1 MTENHDKSQPQ
12 SQPAQ
17 SRPVSRRMFLKLT
30 SGVAG
35 TLALAACAPSTP
47 APAPTI
53 APAAPADAGA
63 AATATPAPA
72 VAREPGEI
80 VISLNGE
87 NVPEEPMALLSEA
100 FQDTFPDLELAW
112 EFPNLGAGDY
122 PQWLGT
128 QVAAGDIRPDVV
140 SGNYLSSYN
149 GYVNLDQYRKTVNP
163 FTGNAW
169 DQDIQW
175 DALRGNNIKGE
186 RIMVHMRSVHTY
198 WFYNQEIFDEVSAA
212 PPTTWDEFLNVNDLL
227 QTAGHTPMSINYI
240 WQAPQ
245 WLAEIYFD
253 QYHVDWVETVR
264 AQPGDWNFEPDK
276 DGVFTFD
283 RNDPFIHEKYT
294 YNIQRFFQGVQDGT
308 LRFDTAEVAD
318 LANNMAKM
326 FPEYATE
333 DFFVI
338 SDAYAPFLQKQTAI
352 MSNGTWSI
360 PTMINDMAS
369 ISPERLAQLEIET
382 DITPF
387 AWSTFENPS
396 MMTSLTQTSAKAV
409 ESAPGPYL
417 SIINKN
423 QDQVDNALAFVMFFS
438 SAPGFS
444 LWNEGLQAAKEFA
457 PAGPLLVND
466 MQDPPEIQEL
476 WDKLQFTGNA
486 ETNYNGFWTS
496 AGGGDFQ
503 TDLRNLF
510 KNVLEE
516 TITPDQYATQLQ
528 AYITDNLQDIVER
541 SNISMDD
548 IRNPAREPGA

>member
-1 MTENHDKSQPQ
+1 MTEQQQTSRSQQ
-12 SQPAQ
+12 L
-17 SRPVSRRMFLKLT
+17 SRRTFLQM
-30 SGVAG
+30 SG
-35 TLALAACAPSTP
+35 TLAGSTLLAACAPSSP
-47 APAPTI
+47 APAPTV
-53 APAAPADAGA
+53 APAAPAANAGA
-63 AATATPAPA
+63 VTATEAPIA
-72 VAREPGEI
+72 KAPGE
-80 VISLNGE
+80 VVVSLNGE
-87 NVPEEPMALLSEA
+87 NIPEEPMNLMSEA
-100 FQDTFPDLELAW
+100 FQKTFPDVEVVW

-140 SGNYLSSYN
+140 SGNYLSTYN

-163 FTGNAW
+163 FTGNPW
-169 DQDIQW
+169 DQDLQW
-175 DALRGNNIKGE
+175 DALRGKNAKGE

-198 WFYNQEIFDEVSAA
+198 WFYNQEIFDQISAA
-212 PPTTWDEFLNVNDLL
+212 PPTTWEEFLSVNDALI
-227 QTAGHTPMSINYI
+227 TAGHTPMSINYI

-253 QYHVDWVETVR
+253 QYHVDWVEVVR
-264 AQPGDWNFEPDK
+264 AQSGDWNYEPDK
-276 DGVFTFD
+276 DGVFKFD
-283 RNDPFIHEKYT
+283 PKDPFIHEKYT
-294 YNIQRFFQGVQDGT
+294 YNIQRFFNGILEGT

-338 SDAYAPFLQKQTAI
+338 SDAYAPFLQQQTAI

-360 PTMINDMAS
+360 PTMIHDMES
-369 ISPERLAQLEIET
+369 ISPERLEQLKIET

-396 MMTSLTQTSAKAV
+396 MMTSLVKTSAKAV

-423 QDQVDNALAFVMFFS
+423 QEQVDRSLAFVMFFS

-444 LWNEGLQAAKEFA
+444 LWNQGLQDAQEFS
-457 PAGPLLVND
+457 PAGPLLVNN

-476 WDKLQFTGNA
+476 WDQLTFTGNA

-496 AGGGDFQ
+496 GGGGDFQ

-516 TITPDQYATQLQ
+516 SITPDEYATQLQ
-528 AYITDNLQDIVER
+528 AYITGNFEDIVKR
-541 SNISMDD
+541 INLSMDD

>member
-1 MTENHDKSQPQ
+1 MTEQPKTPHPQ
-12 SQPAQ
+12 QL
-17 SRPVSRRMFLKLT
+17 SRRTFLQMSSTLT
-30 SGVAG
+30 GAV
-35 TLALAACAPSTP
+35 LLAACAPSSP
-47 APAPTI
+47 APAPTV
-53 APAAPADAGA
+53 APAAPAESA
-63 AATATPAPA
+63 AATATEAPVSQA
-72 VAREPGEI
+72 PGEV

-87 NVPEEPMALLSEA
+87 NIPEEPMNLMSEA
-100 FQDTFPDLELAW
+100 FQDTFPDVEIVW

-163 FTGNAW
+163 FTGNPW
-169 DQDIQW
+169 DQDLQW
-175 DALRGNNIKGE
+175 EALRGKNAKGE

-198 WFYNQEIFDEVSAA
+198 WFYNQEIFDQISAA
-212 PPTTWDEFLNVNDLL
+212 PPTTWDEFLSVNDALM
-227 QTAGHTPMSINYI
+227 TAGHTPMSINYI

-253 QYHVDWVETVR
+253 QYHIDWVETVR

-276 DGVFTFD
+276 DGVFAFD
-283 RNDPFIHEKYT
+283 PKDAFIHEKYT
-294 YNIQRFFQGVQDGT
+294 YNIQRFFNGILEGT

-338 SDAYAPFLQKQTAI
+338 SDAYAPFLQQQTAI

-360 PTMINDMAS
+360 PTMIRDMES
-369 ISPERLAQLEIET
+369 ISPERLEQLKIET

-387 AWSTFENPS
+387 TWATFENPS
-396 MMTSLTQTSAKAV
+396 MMTSLVKTSAKAV

-423 QDQVDNALAFVMFFS
+423 QEQVDRSLAVVMFFS
-438 SAPGFS
+438 TAPGFS
-444 LWNEGLQAAKEFA
+444 LWNQGLQDANEFS
-457 PAGPLLVND
+457 PAGPLLVNN

-476 WDKLQFTGNA
+476 WDQLTFTGNA

-510 KNVLEE
+510 KNVIEE
-516 TITPDQYATQLQ
+516 TITPDEYATQLQ
-528 AYITDNLQDIVER
+528 AYITDNLEGIIER
-541 SNISMDD
+541 TNLSMDD
-548 IRNPAREPGA
+548 IQNPAREPGA

>member
-1 MTENHDKSQPQ
+1 MTEQQPT
-12 SQPAQ
+12 
-17 SRPVSRRMFLKLT
+17 SRTQQLSRRTFLKL
-30 SGVAG
+30 SGGLAG
-35 TLALAACAPSTP
+35 AAALAACTPASP
-47 APAPTI
+47 APAPTV
-53 APAAPADAGA
+53 APAEPAAPADSA
-63 AATATPAPA
+63 AATTAPTAPA
-72 VAREPGEI
+72 QEAGEVVVA
-80 VISLNGE
+80 LNGE
-87 NVPEEPMALLSEA
+87 NIPTEPMELMSEA
-100 FQDTFPDLELAW
+100 FQDTFPDIEIAW

-128 QVAAGDIRPDVV
+128 QVAAGNIRPDVV

-149 GYVNLDQYRKTVNP
+149 GYVNLDQYRKTTNP

-175 DALRGNNIKGE
+175 EALRGKNAKGE

-198 WFYNQEIFDEVSAA
+198 WFYNQEIFDSVSVA
-212 PPTTWDEFLNVNDLL
+212 PPTSWDEFLTVNDALL
-227 QTAGHTPMSINYI
+227 TAGHTPMSINYI

-253 QYHVDWVETVR
+253 QYHVDWVEVVR

-276 DGVFTFD
+276 DGIFEFD
-283 RNDPFIHEKYT
+283 PADPFIHEKYT
-294 YNIQRFFQGVQDGT
+294 YNIQRFFNGIQEGT
-308 LRFDTAEVAD
+308 LRFDTAEIAD

-338 SDAYAPFLQKQTAI
+338 SDAYAPFLQQQTAI

-360 PTMINDMAS
+360 PTMLQDMES

-382 DITPF
+382 DISPF

-396 MMTSLTQTSAKAV
+396 MMTSLVQTSAKAV

-423 QDQVDNALAFVMFFS
+423 QEQVDRSLAFVMFFS
-438 SAPGFS
+438 TAPGFS
-444 LWNEGLQAAKEFA
+444 LWNEGLREANNFA

-466 MQDPPEIQEL
+466 LQDPPEIQEL
-476 WDKLQFTGNA
+476 WNKLTFTGNA

-496 AGGGDFQ
+496 GGGGDYQ
-503 TDLRNLF
+503 TDLRNLL

-528 AYITDNLQDIVER
+528 EYITENLEGIVER
-541 SNISMDD
+541 SNLSLGDIS
-548 IRNPAREPGA
+548 NPAREPGA

>member
-1 MTENHDKSQPQ
+1 MTEQLNIARIQQ
-12 SQPAQ
+12 L
-17 SRPVSRRMFLKLT
+17 SRRTFLRL
-30 SGVAG
+30 SGGLVG
-35 TLALAACAPSTP
+35 TVALAACAPNSP
-47 APAPTI
+47 APAPTV
-53 APAAPADAGA
+53 APAAPAEDA
-63 AATATPAPA
+63 AATAEPAAPA
-72 VAREPGEI
+72 QEAGEV
-80 VISLNGE
+80 VIALNGE
-87 NVPEEPMALLSEA
+87 NIPTEPMELMSEA
-100 FQDTFPDLELAW
+100 FQDTFPGIEIAW

-128 QVAAGDIRPDVV
+128 QVAAGDIRPDIV

-149 GYVNLDQYRKTVNP
+149 GYVNLDQYRKSTNP

-175 DALRGNNIKGE
+175 DALRGTNTRGE
-186 RIMVHMRSVHTY
+186 RIMIHMRSVHTY
-198 WFYNQEIFDEVSAA
+198 WFYNQEIFDSVSVA
-212 PPTTWDEFLNVNDLL
+212 PPTTWDEFLNVNDALL
-227 QTAGHTPMSINYI
+227 TAGHTPMSINYI

-253 QYHVDWVETVR
+253 QYHVDWVEVVR

-276 DGVFTFD
+276 DGVFQFD
-283 RNDPFIHEKYT
+283 PADPFIHEKYT
-294 YNIQRFFQGVQDGT
+294 YNVQRFFNGILEGT

-338 SDAYAPFLQKQTAI
+338 SDAYAPFLQQQTAI

-360 PTMINDMAS
+360 PTMLNDMES

-396 MMTSLTQTSAKAV
+396 MMTSLVQTSAKAV

-423 QDQVDNALAFVMFFS
+423 QEQVDRSLAFVMFFS
-438 SAPGFS
+438 TAPGFS
-444 LWNEGLQAAKEFA
+444 LWNEGLREAKEFN
-457 PAGPLLVND
+457 PAGPLLVNN
-466 MQDPPEIQEL
+466 MEDPPEIQAL
-476 WDKLQFTGNA
+476 WDQLTFTGNA

-496 AGGGDFQ
+496 GGGGDYQ

-510 KNVLEE
+510 KNVIEE
-516 TITPDQYATQLQ
+516 TISPDEYATQLQ
-528 AYITDNLQDIVER
+528 AYITDNLEGIVER
-541 SNISMDD
+541 SNLSMDD
-548 IRNPAREPGA
+548 VTNPARTPGA

>member
-1 MTENHDKSQPQ
+1 MTEQQNI
-12 SQPAQ
+12 
-17 SRPVSRRMFLKLT
+17 SRVQQVSRRTFLKI
-30 SGVAG
+30 SGGLAG
-35 TLALAACAPSTP
+35 TVALAACSPSNP
-47 APAPTI
+47 APAPTV
-53 APAAPADAGA
+53 APVATAAPADSA

-72 VAREPGEI
+72 QEAGEV
-80 VISLNGE
+80 VIALTGE
-87 NVPEEPMALLSEA
+87 NIPEEPMTLMSEA
-100 FQDTFPDLELAW
+100 FQDTIPGVEIAW

-128 QVAAGDIRPDVV
+128 QVAAGNIRPDVV

-149 GYVNLDQYRKTVNP
+149 GYVNLDQYRKTTNP

-175 DALRGNNIKGE
+175 EALRGKNNKGE

-198 WFYNQEIFDEVSAA
+198 WFYNQEIFDKISAA
-212 PPTTWDEFLNVNDLL
+212 PPTTWDEFLAVNDALL
-227 QTAGHTPMSINYI
+227 TAGHTPMSVNYI

-253 QYHVDWVETVR
+253 QYHVNWVEEVR

-276 DGVFTFD
+276 DGVFDFD
-283 RNDPFIHEKYT
+283 PKDPFIHEKYT
-294 YNIQRFFQGVQDGT
+294 YNIQRFFNGIQQGT

-338 SDAYAPFLQKQTAI
+338 SDAYAPFLQQQTAI

-360 PTMINDMAS
+360 PTMLRDMES
-369 ISPERLAQLEIET
+369 ISPERLEQLKIET
-382 DITPF
+382 DISPF

-396 MMTSLTQTSAKAV
+396 MMTSLVQTSAKAV

-423 QDQVDNALAFVMFFS
+423 QEQVDRALAFVMFFS
-438 SAPGFS
+438 TAPGFS
-444 LWNEGLQAAKEFA
+444 LWNEGLRQANEFS
-457 PAGPLLVND
+457 PAGPLLVNN
-466 MQDPPEIQEL
+466 MQDPPEIQAL
-476 WDKLQFTGNA
+476 WDQLTFTGNA

-503 TDLRNLF
+503 TDLRNMF
-510 KNVLEE
+510 KDVLEE

-528 AYITDNLQDIVER
+528 AYITDNLQGIVER
-541 SNISMDD
+541 SNLSMDD
-548 IRNPAREPGA
+548 ISNPAREPGV

>member
-1 MTENHDKSQPQ
+1 MS
-12 SQPAQ
+12 
-17 SRPVSRRMFLKLT
+17 
-30 SGVAG
+30 G
-35 TLALAACAPSTP
+35 TLAGAGLLAACAPSSP
-47 APAPTI
+47 APAPTV
-53 APAAPADAGA
+53 APAAPAESAGA
-63 AATATPAPA
+63 AATATEAPVSQA
-72 VAREPGEI
+72 PGEV

-87 NVPEEPMALLSEA
+87 NIPKDPMNLMSEA
-100 FQDTFPDLELAW
+100 FQDTFPDVEIVW

-163 FTGNAW
+163 FTGNPW
-169 DQDIQW
+169 DQDLQW
-175 DALRGNNIKGE
+175 EALRGKNAKGE

-198 WFYNQEIFDEVSAA
+198 WFYNQEIFDQISAA
-212 PPTTWDEFLNVNDLL
+212 PPTTWDEFLSVNDALM
-227 QTAGHTPMSINYI
+227 TAGHTPMSINYI

-253 QYHVDWVETVR
+253 QYHVDWVEVVR

-276 DGVFTFD
+276 DGIFEFD
-283 RNDPFIHEKYT
+283 PKDPFIHEKYT
-294 YNIQRFFQGVQDGT
+294 YNIQRFFNGIQEGT

-338 SDAYAPFLQKQTAI
+338 SDAYAPFLQQQTAI

-360 PTMINDMAS
+360 PTMIRDMES
-369 ISPERLAQLEIET
+369 ISPERLEQLKIET
-382 DITPF
+382 DISPF

-396 MMTSLTQTSAKAV
+396 MMTSLVKTSAKAV

-423 QDQVDNALAFVMFFS
+423 QEQVDRSLAVVMFFS
-438 SAPGFS
+438 TAPGFS
-444 LWNEGLQAAKEFA
+444 LWNEGLRQANEFS
-457 PAGPLLVND
+457 PAGPLLVNN

-476 WDKLQFTGNA
+476 WDQLTFTGNA

-516 TITPDQYATQLQ
+516 TITPDEYATQLQ
-528 AYITDNLQDIVER
+528 AYITDNFEGIVGR
-541 SNISMDD
+541 INLTMDD

>member
-1 MTENHDKSQPQ
+1 MIEQQKSPR
-12 SQPAQ
+12 SQQ
-17 SRPVSRRMFLKLT
+17 LSRRTFLQM
-30 SGVAG
+30 GG
-35 TLALAACAPSTP
+35 TLAGSVLVAACATSTP
-47 APAPTI
+47 APAPTV
-53 APAAPADAGA
+53 APAAPAENAAA
-63 AATATPAPA
+63 AATATEAPVSQA
-72 VAREPGEI
+72 PGEV

-87 NVPEEPMALLSEA
+87 NIPEEPMTLVGEA
-100 FQDTFPDLELAW
+100 FQETFPDIEIVW

-140 SGNYLSSYN
+140 SGNYLSTYN
-149 GYVNLDQYRKTVNP
+149 GYVNLDQYRKTTNP
-163 FTGNAW
+163 FTGNPW
-169 DQDIQW
+169 DQDLQW
-175 DALRGNNIKGE
+175 DALRGKNAKGE

-198 WFYNQEIFDEVSAA
+198 WFYNQEIFDQISAA
-212 PPTTWDEFLNVNDLL
+212 PPTTWEEFLTVNDALL
-227 QTAGHTPMSINYI
+227 TAGQTPMSINYI

-253 QYHVDWVETVR
+253 QYHVDWVEVVR

-276 DGVFTFD
+276 DGVFTYD
-283 RNDPFIHEKYT
+283 PGDPFIHEKYT
-294 YNIQRFFQGVQDGT
+294 YNIQRFFNGIMEGT

-338 SDAYAPFLQKQTAI
+338 SDAYAPFLQQQTAI

-360 PTMINDMAS
+360 PTMIRDMES
-369 ISPERLAQLEIET
+369 ISPERLEQLKIET

-396 MMTSLTQTSAKAV
+396 MMTSLVKTSAKAV

-423 QDQVDNALAFVMFFS
+423 QEQVDRSLAVVMFFS
-438 SAPGFS
+438 TAPGFG
-444 LWNEGLQAAKEFA
+444 LWNEGLRQANEFS
-457 PAGPLLVND
+457 PAGPLLVNNL
-466 MQDPPEIQEL
+466 QDPPEIQEL
-476 WDKLQFTGNA
+476 WDQLTFTGNA

-496 AGGGDFQ
+496 GGGGDFQ

-516 TITPDQYATQLQ
+516 TITPDEYATQLQ
-528 AYITDNLQDIVER
+528 AYITDNFEGIVER
-541 SNISMDD
+541 INLTMDD

>member
-1 MTENHDKSQPQ
+1 MTEQQNLPQ
-12 SQPAQ
+12 SQQ
-17 SRPVSRRMFLKLT
+17 LSRRTFLKMT
-30 SGVAG
+30 S
-35 TLALAACAPSTP
+35 TLAGSVMLAACAPSSP
-47 APAPTI
+47 GPAPTV
-53 APAAPADAGA
+53 APAAPAENAGA
-63 AATATPAPA
+63 AATATQAPVSKA
-72 VAREPGEI
+72 PGEV

-87 NVPEEPMALLSEA
+87 NIPETPMNLMSEA
-100 FQDTFPDLELAW
+100 FQATFPDVEIVW

-149 GYVNLDQYRKTVNP
+149 GYVNLDQYRKTTNP
-163 FTGNAW
+163 FTNNPW
-169 DQDIQW
+169 DQDLQW
-175 DALRGNNIKGE
+175 DALRGKNAKGE

-198 WFYNQEIFDEVSAA
+198 WFYNQEIFDQISAA
-212 PPTTWDEFLNVNDLL
+212 PPTTWDEFLSVNDALL
-227 QTAGHTPMSINYI
+227 TAGHTPMSINYI

-283 RNDPFIHEKYT
+283 PKDPFIHEKYT
-294 YNIQRFFQGVQDGT
+294 YNIQRFFNGVMEGT

-338 SDAYAPFLQKQTAI
+338 SDAYAPFLQQQTAI

-360 PTMINDMAS
+360 PTMIRDMES
-369 ISPERLAQLEIET
+369 ISPERLEQLKIET
-382 DITPF
+382 DISPF
-387 AWSTFENPS
+387 AWATFENPS
-396 MMTSLTQTSAKAV
+396 MMTSLVQTSAKAV

-423 QDQVDNALAFVMFFS
+423 QEQVDRSLAFVMFFS
-438 SAPGFS
+438 TAPGFS
-444 LWNEGLQAAKEFA
+444 LWNQGLQEAKEFS
-457 PAGPLLVND
+457 PAGPLLVNNL
-466 MQDPPEIQEL
+466 QDPPEIQEL
-476 WDKLQFTGNA
+476 WDQLTFTGNA

-510 KNVLEE
+510 KNVIEE
-516 TITPDQYATQLQ
+516 TITPDEYATQLQ
-528 AYITDNLQDIVER
+528 AYITDNLEGIIER
-541 SNISMDD
+541 TNLSMDD

>member
-1 MTENHDKSQPQ
+1 MTEQQNT
-12 SQPAQ
+12 
-17 SRPVSRRMFLKLT
+17 SRVQQVSRRTFLKIT
-30 SGVAG
+30 GGVAG
-35 TLALAACAPSTP
+35 SIALAACAPSSP
-47 APAPTI
+47 APAPTV
-53 APAAPADAGA
+53 APAAPALAAGA
-63 AATATPAPA
+63 AATATEAPVSQA
-72 VAREPGEI
+72 PGEV

-87 NVPEEPMALLSEA
+87 NIPEEPMNLMSEA
-100 FQDTFPDLELAW
+100 FQDTFPDVEIVW

-140 SGNYLSSYN
+140 SGNYLSTYN
-149 GYVNLDQYRKTVNP
+149 GYVNLDQYRKTTNP
-163 FTGNAW
+163 FTGNPW

-175 DALRGNNIKGE
+175 DALRGKNAKGE

-198 WFYNQEIFDEVSAA
+198 WFYNQEIFDQISAA
-212 PPTTWDEFLNVNDLL
+212 PPTNWEEFLSVNDALM
-227 QTAGHTPMSINYI
+227 TAGHTPMSINYI

-253 QYHVDWVETVR
+253 QYHIDWVEVVR

-283 RNDPFIHEKYT
+283 PKDPFIHEKYT
-294 YNIQRFFQGVQDGT
+294 YNIQRFFNGLLEGT

-318 LANNMAKM
+318 LANNMAQM

-338 SDAYAPFLQKQTAI
+338 SDAYAPFLQQQTAI

-360 PTMINDMAS
+360 PTMLHDMES
-369 ISPERLAQLEIET
+369 ISPERLEQLKIET

-396 MMTSLTQTSAKAV
+396 MMTSLVKTSAKAV

-423 QDQVDNALAFVMFFS
+423 QEQVDRSLAFVMFFS
-438 SAPGFS
+438 TAPGFS
-444 LWNEGLQAAKEFA
+444 LWNQGLQEAKEFS

-476 WDKLQFTGNA
+476 WDQLTFTGNA

-496 AGGGDFQ
+496 AGGGDYQ

-510 KNVLEE
+510 KNVIEE
-516 TITPDQYATQLQ
+516 TITPDEYATQLQ
-528 AYITDNLQDIVER
+528 AYITENLEGIIER
-541 SNISMDD
+541 TNLSLDD

>member
-1 MTENHDKSQPQ
+1 MTEKLNTARIQQ
-12 SQPAQ
+12 L
-17 SRPVSRRMFLKLT
+17 SRRTFLKL
-30 SGVAG
+30 SGGLVG
-35 TLALAACAPSTP
+35 TAALAACAPSSP
-47 APAPTI
+47 APAPTV
-53 APAAPADAGA
+53 APAEPAATAAPAESAAAAEPAAPAK
-63 AATATPAPA
+63 
-72 VAREPGEI
+72 EPGE
-80 VISLNGE
+80 VVVALNGE
-87 NVPEEPMALLSEA
+87 NIPTEPMELMSEA
-100 FQDTFPDLELAW
+100 FQDTFPEIEIAW

-149 GYVNLDQYRKTVNP
+149 GYVNLDQYRKTTNP
-163 FTGNAW
+163 FTGNPW
-169 DQDIQW
+169 DEDIQW
-175 DALRGNNIKGE
+175 DALRGTNSKGE
-186 RIMVHMRSVHTY
+186 RIMIHMRSVHTY
-198 WFYNQEIFDEVSAA
+198 WFYNQEIFDSVSVA
-212 PPTTWDEFLNVNDLL
+212 PPTTWDEFLAVNDALL
-227 QTAGHTPMSINYI
+227 TAGHTPMSINYI

-253 QYHVDWVETVR
+253 QYHIDWVEVVR

-276 DGVFTFD
+276 DGVFVFD
-283 RNDPFIHEKYT
+283 PKDPFIHEKYT
-294 YNIQRFFQGVQDGT
+294 YNVQRFLNGILEGT

-318 LANNMAKM
+318 LVNNMAKM

-338 SDAYAPFLQKQTAI
+338 SDAYAPFLQQQTAI

-360 PTMINDMAS
+360 PTMINDMES

-396 MMTSLTQTSAKAV
+396 MMTSLVQTPAKAV

-423 QDQVDNALAFVMFFS
+423 QEQVDRSLAFVMFFS
-438 SAPGFS
+438 TAPGFS
-444 LWNEGLQAAKEFA
+444 LWNEGLRQAKEFN
-457 PAGPLLVND
+457 PAGPLLVNN

-476 WDKLQFTGNA
+476 WDQLTFTGNA

-503 TDLRNLF
+503 TDLRNLL
-510 KNVLEE
+510 KNALEE
-516 TITPDQYATQLQ
+516 TITPDEYATQLQ
-528 AYITDNLQDIVER
+528 AYITDNLEGIIER
-541 SNISMDD
+541 SNLSMND
-548 IRNPAREPGA
+548 ITNPARAPGA